1 MMTGFVA
8 GVGQDGVAEHACLA
22 ALPAFEVHH
31 DCLRGRIGQH
41 EREELGRAQ
50 VYGVADA
57 DCLAEADPCPPRMMG
72 RVQQDVPALGEQR
85 DGTCGD
91 LHARH
96 VHACRRGVDP
106 GTVGADH
113 TGPNRRE
120 PRPEALLDFATI
132 RGLLAEAAGDHD
144 DAGYVVR
151 RAGVH
156 DLLDAVG
163 SDRHHGEVDPPGHV
177 SDRAKRGDPR
187 DFAGRRV
194 DRVEWPL
201 EACPDQRQPAPPAD
215 LHGIC
220 RGAHER
226 NAARMQHAGYAIGRA
241 RRGEAEV
248 HVVWTSDRV
257 RPG

>member
-1 MMTGFVA
+1 MRSGGCQGDCAGEPPGVVDGGRPHDPSLREGAFRDAGFA
-8 GVGQDGVAEHACLA
+8 GERSPYGQPSSGLRIARLQNDDWLCGGSRQDGVAEHACLA

-96 VHACRRGVDP
+96 VHASDRGVDP

-163 SDRHHGEVDPPGHV
+163 SDRHHGEVDPPQGT
-177 SDRAKRGDPR
+177 SA
-187 DFAGRRV
+187 
-194 DRVEWPL
+194 
-201 EACPDQRQPAPPAD
+201 
-215 LHGIC
+215 I
-220 RGAHER
+220 ER
-226 NAARMQHAGYAIGRA
+226 NAEIPAISPADGWI
-241 RRGEAEV
+241 G
-248 HVVWTSDRV
+248 
-257 RPG
+257 